1 MTPADTNENLRFA
14 LTWGSFFPCTLNT
27 PNNSNRRQMLSLK
40 SIVRALQEIKARSI
54 EMLLLRDRFKSAFIL
69 GKAHSL

>member
-1 MTPADTNENLRFA
+1 MIPADTIENLRFA

-27 PNNSNRRQMLSLK
+27 PNNNNRRQMLSLK
-40 SIVRALQEIKARSI
+40 SIVRALQEIKAI